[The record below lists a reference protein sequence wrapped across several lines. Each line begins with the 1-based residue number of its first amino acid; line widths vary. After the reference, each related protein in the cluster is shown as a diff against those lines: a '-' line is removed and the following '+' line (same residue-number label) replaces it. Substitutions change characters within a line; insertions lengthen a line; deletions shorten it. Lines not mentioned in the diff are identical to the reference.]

1 MLRPPREEVEFMH
14 IRRSTYLVFV
24 LVSAL
29 LVIAIAPTAL
39 AQNLD
44 TCPAIVNNALT
55 QVGVNCAGMARNTA
69 CYGFRDITKGV
80 VRGDVAP
87 NYTWTPDQPELGS
100 RIELTTTEAIQTGP
114 FDLLNRRWGLSV
126 VELQA
131 NLPNTLAAPGVRMMA
146 LGGVEVENG
155 VQPEDA
161 LILPPAG
168 VSVNTT
174 RATDLRSNPDAPG
187 WSSRIVDS
195 VPAASLF
202 EVDVVSDDG
211 GWARVVFNGRPGWVS
226 TADISTT
233 GDLTVL
239 PQVGPET
246 YTPYQDFYF
255 RVGIGG
261 QRCSDAPSLL
271 FIQSP
276 NNPVLSTGASAKD
289 TLLLSPV
296 EQRRVIVP
304 IAVTLRIFDQDI
316 EIEGSIVA
324 RTVPP
329 GDDLGSAVELINL
342 FGLLR
347 IYPDTPGEIIVP
359 PGFATRLGLAD
370 VPSSLGIEGDDD
382 ERAPVGRFGPPF
394 PLSAAELAALG
405 IIGQITSSTF
415 GIFETS
421 VIPPRVIQASGA
433 GGTVPQIACSEPSQ
447 CAAVQALCAS
457 GALPQAICQSFAF

>member
-1 MLRPPREEVEFMH
+1 MQV
-14 IRRSTYLVFV
+14 RRTRYLMFV
-24 LVSAL
+24 LVAAL
-29 LVIAIAPTAL
+29 LVIAVTPTAL

-69 CYGFRDITKGV
+69 CYGFRNITKGV
-80 VRGDVAP
+80 VRGDIAP

-114 FDLLNRRWGLSV
+114 FDLFNRRWGLSV
-126 VELQA
+126 LELQA
-131 NLPNTLAAPGVRMMA
+131 NLPNTLPTPGVRMMA

-155 VQPEDA
+155 VQPEEA

-174 RATDLRSNPDAPG
+174 RATEMRNNPDAPG
-187 WSSRIVDS
+187 WASRIIDS
-195 VPAASLF
+195 IPAASIL
-202 EVDVVSDDG
+202 EADVVSADE
-211 GWARVVFNGRPGWVS
+211 GWARVVFNGRPGWVK
-226 TADISTT
+226 TTDISTT
-233 GDLTVL
+233 SNLDAL
-239 PQVGPET
+239 PRVAPED

-261 QRCSDAPSLL
+261 ERCADAPSLL

-276 NNPVLSTGASAKD
+276 NNPVLSTAAAPKND
-289 TLLLSPV
+289 MFMSPI
-296 EQRRVIVP
+296 EQRRTIVP
-304 IAVTLRIFDQDI
+304 IAAQMRLWDQDI
-316 EIEGSIVA
+316 EVEGSIVA
-324 RTVPP
+324 RTIPL
-329 GDDLGSAVELINL
+329 GDENVTVGNTVELINL

-359 PGFATRLGLAD
+359 PGFAVRLGLAD
-370 VPSSLGIEGDDD
+370 ILTSLGIEGDED
-382 ERAPVGRFGPPF
+382 EKAPAGRFGQPF

-405 IIGQITSSTF
+405 IVGQITSSNF
-415 GIFETS
+415 NIFQTP

-433 GGTVPQIACSEPSQ
+433 GGTVPLIACSQPSQ
-447 CAAVQALCAS
+447 CASVQALCAS
-457 GALPQAICQSFAF
+457 GALSQGICQAFAF

>member
-1 MLRPPREEVEFMH
+1 MH
-14 IRRSTYLVFV
+14 IRRTTYLVFF
-24 LVSAL
+24 LTAAL

-69 CYGFRDITKGV
+69 CYGFRDINKGV

-87 NYTWTPDQPELGS
+87 NFTWTPDQPELGS
-100 RIELTTTEAIQTGP
+100 RIELTTTETIQTGP

-126 VELQA
+126 LELQA
-131 NLPNTLAAPGVRMMA
+131 NLPNTLATPGVRMMA

-155 VQPEDA
+155 VQPEEA

-168 VSVNTT
+168 VNVNTT
-174 RATDLRSNPDAPG
+174 RATNLRSNPDAPG
-187 WSSRIVDS
+187 WSSRIIDS

-211 GWARVVFNGRPGWVS
+211 GWARVVYNGRPGWVS

-233 GDLTVL
+233 GDLSVL
-239 PQVGPET
+239 PQVGPED

-261 QRCSDAPSLL
+261 LRCDDAPSLL

-276 NNPVLSTGASAKD
+276 NNPVLSTAGAPKSD
-289 TLLLSPV
+289 MLMSPM

-304 IAVTLRIFDQDI
+304 IAAALRIFDQDI
-316 EIEGSIVA
+316 EVEGSIIA
-324 RTVPP
+324 RTIPP
-329 GDDLGSAVELINL
+329 GDENLTVGNTVELVNL

-359 PGFATRLGLAD
+359 PGFAVRLALAD
-370 VPSSLGIEGDDD
+370 TPASLGIEGDAD
-382 ERAPVGRFGPPF
+382 ERTPLGRFGQPF

-405 IIGQITSSTF
+405 VIGQITSSTF
-415 GIFETS
+415 GIFQTP
-421 VIPPRVIQASGA
+421 VIPPRVIQASGI
-433 GGTVPQIACSEPSQ
+433 GGTVPLIACSDANQ
-447 CAAVQALCAS
+447 CAAVQSLCAS
-457 GALPQAICQSFAF
+457 GALPQTICQAFAF